1 MQLEP
6 YKLTTGKPV
15 IVSILFCCA
24 SPSGAVAVMPCSGE
38 NKSTILN
45 PAFKRAVLESIPVFV
60 VAALLVTSPSC
71 FVYDADEPYWLIV
84 SKENNCYKKEFSIS
98 CVTPEGSTDALE
110 SFTTSLLVNKSSNGG
125 INVSPS

>member
-1 MQLEP
+1 MSGISNNTMSIFSRSCGVGMQLEP

-45 PAFKRAVLESIPVFV
+45 PAFIRAVLESIPVFV

-71 FVYDADEPYWLIV
+71 FVFHV
-84 SKENNCYKKEFSIS
+84 GF
-98 CVTPEGSTDALE
+98 
-110 SFTTSLLVNKSSNGG
+110 
-125 INVSPS
+125 